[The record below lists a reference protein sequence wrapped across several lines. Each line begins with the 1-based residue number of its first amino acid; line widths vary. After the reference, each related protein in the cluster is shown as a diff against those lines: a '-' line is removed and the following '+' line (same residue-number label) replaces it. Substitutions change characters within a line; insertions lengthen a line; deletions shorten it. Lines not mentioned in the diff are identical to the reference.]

1 MQHFLRST
9 CCADVTQRY
18 LYQTASGDKDVEER
32 PFLSQQTSLSP
43 SPSSWTGRVFLC
55 LSANKVCK
63 HGQHE
68 QVSSATLASRVL
80 IMFVKFYCSVQPN
93 KSFLPNN
100 SLAKV
105 LLDCLKNLSLTLL
118 NSLKTLTSEHVNVAV
133 GCAAKFSFRLI
144 REL

>member
-1 MQHFLRST
+1 MQYFLRST

-43 SPSSWTGRVFLC
+43 SPSFLWTGRVFLC

-68 QVSSATLASRVL
+68 QVSSATLASRFFLNINHSLMHKL
-80 IMFVKFYCSVQPN
+80 IFN
-93 KSFLPNN
+93 D
-100 SLAKV
+100 A
-105 LLDCLKNLSLTLL
+105 SLTIIL
-118 NSLKTLTSEHVNVAV
+118 
-133 GCAAKFSFRLI
+133 
-144 REL
+144 